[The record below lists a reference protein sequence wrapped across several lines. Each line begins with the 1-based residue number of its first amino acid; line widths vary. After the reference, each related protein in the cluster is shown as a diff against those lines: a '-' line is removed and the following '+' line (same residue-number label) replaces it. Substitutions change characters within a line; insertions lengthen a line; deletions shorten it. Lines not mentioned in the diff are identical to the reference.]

1 MNELLK
7 REMNERYDKA
17 NPDCAGQASGV
28 VLNLVEALRVR
39 LVGLS
44 LRGLLRSISI
54 A

>member
-1 MNELLK
+1 MKGMTRLT
-7 REMNERYDKA
+7 RIAQD
-17 NPDCAGQASGV
+17 QASGV
-28 VLNLVEALRVR
+28 VVLNFVEALRVR